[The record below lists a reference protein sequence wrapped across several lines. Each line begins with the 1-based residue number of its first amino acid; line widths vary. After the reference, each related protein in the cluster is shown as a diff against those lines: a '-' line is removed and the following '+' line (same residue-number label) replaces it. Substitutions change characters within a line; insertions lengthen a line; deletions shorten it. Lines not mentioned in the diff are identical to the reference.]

1 MAKAHKNL
9 GLAYLNLGLLDQAR
23 KSLQEA
29 VRLDPKD
36 PQAHYALCVYY
47 ARAGDTQAANQE
59 FQALKKLDPKLAAQ
73 LTDLMRRGAPAK
85 KR

>member
-9 GLAYLNLGLLDQAR
+9 GLAYLNLAQMDQAR
-23 KSLQEA
+23 KSLQLA

-59 FQALKKLDPKLAAQ
+59 FQALKRLDPKLAAQ
-73 LTDLMRRGAPAK
+73 LSNLLRPGAPAK
-85 KR
+85 KP

>member
-1 MAKAHKNL
+1 
-9 GLAYLNLGLLDQAR
+9 
-23 KSLQEA
+23 LQEA

-59 FQALKKLDPKLAAQ
+59 FQALKRLDPNLAAR
-73 LTDLMRRGAPAK
+73 LTDLMRPGAPAK
-85 KR
+85 QP